1 MELDVCIPF
10 KRPTPVEGMFPLDLQ
25 RWSRGRHLDVM
36 VVKKE
41 GFSHSR
47 VSQDST
53 CPVCCQGGTTW
64 QTVRDSQCLLG
75 LALKS
80 WLCIPLSHGDG

>member
-25 RWSRGRHLDVM
+25 RWSRARHLDVM

-41 GFSHSR
+41 GFSHNGR
-47 VSQDST
+47 HIPD
-53 CPVCCQGGTTW
+53 
-64 QTVRDSQCLLG
+64 QTGKFHFTG
-75 LALKS
+75 LT
-80 WLCIPLSHGDG
+80 PT